1 MYGEGVTTTLR
12 EVDDQVL
19 LLPGLYNSG
28 PGHWQTLWE
37 REYGF
42 ARVEQSDWDTPRC
55 SDWVSTLNQT
65 IRAQSAPVILVAH
78 SLGCIA
84 VANWAAAHPESATR
98 VRAAMLVAVS
108 DAERPDFPPAVFGF
122 TPIARRR
129 LPFTAIVV
137 ASTSDAYTTWDRSK
151 ELADIWGAALV
162 NAGDSGHI
170 TAVDGFGPWPFGLE
184 LLNELRLNG

>member
-1 MYGEGVTTTLR
+1 MYGEGVTTNLATA
-12 EVDDQVL
+12 DDQVL
-19 LLPGLYNSG
+19 TVPGLYNSG
-28 PGHWQTLWE
+28 PGHWQTMWE

-65 IRAQSAPVILVAH
+65 VCAQSAPVILIAH
-78 SLGCIA
+78 SLGCIT
-84 VANWAAAHPESATR
+84 VAHWAAAHPESATR

-108 DAERPDFPPAVFGF
+108 DAERPDFPPAVSGF
-122 TPIARRR
+122 APIARHR
-129 LPFTAIVV
+129 LPFRTIVV
-137 ASTSDAYTTWDRSK
+137 ASTNDAYTTWARS
-151 ELADIWGAALV
+151 EEFAQMWGGKLV

-184 LLNELRLNG
+184 LLRQLRATG